1 MQNESNNANT
11 TFTGASAIPL
21 LSVIVP
27 VYNVEKYLDK
37 CLESILASTYEN
49 LEIILVDDGS
59 SDSSPKLCDEYS
71 EKHPNIHVIH
81 KINGGLSSARNA
93 GLEIA
98 NGDLISFIDSDD
110 YIHPEMFSKLV
121 QLIKNYEADFSS
133 CGNLRVYSH
142 EEELRNEHDS
152 KEILFNKKDLLTRA
166 ITDSFESLCLN
177 VYKRELIIDMRFKP
191 GIAFEDVEF
200 SLRLAQ
206 KANLAIKTSF
216 VGYAY
221 FINPKGITKVRSSQN
236 KIDRLES
243 FMRNEKAARES
254 FPDLVEIAEKKSAA
268 TAVSALQ
275 WALILRDVSDSEIS
289 RLKGIVESYLRKET
303 NSLKPAKRIL
313 AKTLLSVPML
323 VVLPGRFFVLF
334 EKARK
339 LFFK

>member
-1 MQNESNNANT
+1 MPNESDNKK
-11 TFTGASAIPL
+11 FTLKEAFEAPL

-37 CLESILASTYEN
+37 CIASILESSYKN

-59 SDSSPKLCDEYS
+59 SDSSPILCDAYS
-71 EKHPNIHVIH
+71 EKHSNIRVIH
-81 KINGGLSSARNA
+81 KENGGLSSARNS
-93 GLEIA
+93 GLEVA
-98 NGDLISFIDSDD
+98 SGKFISFIDSDD
-110 YIHPEMFSKLV
+110 YIHSEMFSKLI
-121 QLIKNYEADFSS
+121 QLIHDYDADFSS
-133 CGNLRVYSH
+133 CGNLRVYNHVEKLSNANNS
-142 EEELRNEHDS
+142 EEVV
-152 KEILFNKKDLLTRA
+152 FNKDDLLTRA

-206 KANLAIKTSF
+206 RANRAVKTSF
-216 VGYAY
+216 IGYAY

-243 FMRNEKAARES
+243 FMRNEQAAHES
-254 FPDLVEIAEKKSAA
+254 FPNLLTIAERKSAS

-275 WALILRDVSDSEIS
+275 WALILKDVSNSEIS
-289 RLKGIVESYLRKET
+289 RLKRTVESYLQNKP

-313 AKTLLSVPML
+313 ARALLSLPAL
-323 VVLPGRFFVLF
+323 VVIPGRLFVFIEGIKKSLF
-334 EKARK
+334 K
-339 LFFK
+339 